1 MRILYLLVIQID
13 DKYFRISCPIH
24 LPFIL
29 GPNRGVILNT
39 LTSHQQPVWFMYVL
53 YHMKYTA
60 CDFQVLFD
68 FSYILTY
75 PLLDLKRRWQKYHL
89 EELLIK
95 QIFKLCTLLV
105 HFSKSYY
112 HVFFF
117 VFFQTN
123 LFSFNSRKQRA
134 PECVEFLSNILNMLF
149 L

>member
-1 MRILYLLVIQID
+1 MTN
-13 DKYFRISCPIH
+13 
-24 LPFIL
+24 IL
-29 GPNRGVILNT
+29 GFPAPS
-39 LTSHQQPVWFMYVL
+39 TSPSYLVQTEESFLIPSPATSNLYGLCYLL

-95 QIFKLCTLLV
+95 PIFKLCTLLV